1 MRLKLLS
8 RSSLAAYGS
17 GVYGSGRN
25 DKGSRIGNPA
35 GNPGSALEGM
45 RANKGGSNKGGF
57 ALLKAALLFC
67 LLLLAPFAGAKE
79 AAPVAENPEIERRMV
94 ALSEDLRCL
103 VCQNETIAASRA
115 DFANDLRREI
125 REQMQA
131 NKSDKEIV
139 DFLVARYGDFVLYRP
154 PMKSTTVF
162 LWFGPFIFLLAGA
175 VFLVFYLKR
184 RRKHIEEPALSE
196 QQLKQAETLL
206 KEGKG

>member
-17 GVYGSGRN
+17 GDYGSGKN
-25 DKGSRIGNPA
+25 DKGSRIGNPR
-35 GNPGSALEGM
+35 GNPRSALEGM
-45 RANKGGSNKGGF
+45 RANEGGF
-57 ALLKAALLFC
+57 ALLKTALLLC

-79 AAPVAENPEIERRMV
+79 AAPVAEDPEIERRMV

-154 PMKSTTVF
+154 PMKSTTLF

-196 QQLKQAETLL
+196 QQLKQAEALL